1 MSKRFFFALPGIVLA
16 AVISLLPVLPARAQ
30 AQAYLLIAPEQ
41 ITLPADGSSATLEV
55 HIQDAD
61 QVYGFDVRF
70 SFDPD
75 VIEMQEIRLGEFV
88 DPGFVLV
95 NAVDNVNGTA
105 QYAMTQLNPSPA
117 RDGSGVLL
125 RLILRGINTGGSP
138 VAFTAVQ
145 LARRDGSVQPSGW
158 QNGWVDVALN
168 APTITPTFTATRTLT
183 PTSTASHT
191 PTRTLTRTLTS
202 TLTRTVTPTTTLTL
216 ATAAFATQPP
226 PVEEPTAVA
235 PPPDESM
242 VNTPVPDGSATHPAD
257 ATVQPT
263 QPPPGPGATLVP
275 AATALPTGQTRPPL
289 LRDAQATLWYVLLAA
304 LAGGGLYFAVGI
316 ARNLGRKS

>member
-1 MSKRFFFALPGIVLA
+1 MAKRWMVWLLAGMCVTALCYT
-16 AVISLLPVLPARAQ
+16 VLPARAQ

-41 ITLPADGSSATLEV
+41 ITLPADGSSATLQV

-61 QVYGFDVRF
+61 QVYGFDVRL
-70 SFDPD
+70 SFNPD
-75 VIEMQEIRLGEFV
+75 VIEMQEIQLGEFV

-125 RLILRGINTGGSP
+125 RLVLRGINTGGSA
-138 VAFTAVQ
+138 VTFTAVQ

-183 PTSTASHT
+183 PSRTATLTSTHT
-191 PTRTLTRTLTS
+191 LTRTVTRTLTRTLTP
-202 TLTRTVTPTTTLTL
+202 TPTLTL
-216 ATAAFATQPP
+216 ATAAFSTQPP
-226 PVEEPTAVA
+226 AEEPTAVA
-235 PPPDESM
+235 PPPDEER
-242 VNTPVPDGSATHPAD
+242 VEPLVPGGPATLPAAATIAPTRPPTGPV
-257 ATVQPT
+257 ATV
-263 QPPPGPGATLVP
+263 AP
-275 AATALPTGQTRPPL
+275 AVTARPTGQARPPL
-289 LRDAQATLWYVLLAA
+289 FRDGPTTLWYVLLAA